1 MEARLA
7 TGTNDTLLKAL
18 DFDLEDVA
26 DYIIERQTAT
36 FQSQGNLVY
45 SSQSGRLIRFVLS
58 DNAMFLDPS
67 SVRISYLL
75 SNKSTNTGNGNDP
88 ACRTLNQ
95 LGPQSLFYRLRIL
108 MNSTLVEDITYY
120 HRVTTMYDRLMPSTR
135 RIEMTLEN
143 QWNASLPAE
152 IDNAGTQRNQ
162 RKVVHGLAAG
172 LFNSNERMIWLKVAP
187 LQIELELVGSA
198 GDAFATPTKPAAGG
212 SVDTTIAWELSDVRL
227 LADVVYCTSE
237 FVDNFSRSLLKSI
250 PLPIAITTYA
260 VQKVGFVYQASSFT
274 VNINRAL
281 TRLKSIWWTM
291 QCADDSYPKSAL
303 DPANGASVRP
313 FVLQSILGNP
323 TAADNAGAARV
334 LKEAN
339 LFYHPM
345 KGSIDDNEHDTLE
358 WRIQI
363 GGRFFP
369 TLPVKGIR
377 ESAWF
382 LHKALGMSY
391 RGSCDIPLKDYASIS
406 FVGAYS
412 FEKAVNCA
420 GEGASYS
427 GESTIQGQQISLIVT
442 NCPNPEDGLSKPNSA
457 TVILCHDEIINLRQE
472 GCEVLV

>member
-1 MEARLA
+1 MEARIA

-36 FQSQGNLVY
+36 FQSQGNLTY
-45 SSQSGRLIRFVLS
+45 SSKSGRLVRFVLS

-67 SVRISYLL
+67 SVRLSYTLI
-75 SNKSTNTGNGNDP
+75 NKATGGT
-88 ACRTLNQ
+88 AAQRTLTL

-108 MNSTLVEDITYY
+108 MNSTLVEDITWY

-135 RIEMTLEN
+135 RIENLLEN
-143 QWNASLPAE
+143 PWTQPLPGQA
-152 IDNAGTQRNQ
+152 DDADKCK

-172 LFNSNERMIWLKVAP
+172 LFNSNERMLWLKVAP
-187 LQIELELVGSA
+187 LQIELELVGNA
-198 GDAFATPTKPAAGG
+198 LDAVESTDPAVAA
-212 SVDTTIAWELSDVRL
+212 DWELQDVRL
-227 LADVVYCTSE
+227 LGDVVYCTSE

-260 VQKVGFVYQASSFT
+260 VQKVGFSLQGGKAFT

-291 QCADDSYPKSAL
+291 EPEYNAANNPLPALAAPSAV
-303 DPANGASVRP
+303 PSTAP
-313 FVLQSILGNP
+313 FVLGSYYG
-323 TAADNAGAARV
+323 TVTGADADAAKKRY
-334 LKEAN
+334 KEAN
-339 LFYHPM
+339 LFYHPL
-345 KGSIDDNEHDTLE
+345 KGTIDDDSKDTLE

-391 RGSCDIPLKDYASIS
+391 RGMCDLPIRDYASIS

-442 NCPNPEDGLSKPNSA
+442 NIPDIGSPNSPNSV
-457 TVILCHDEIINLRQE
+457 TVVLAHDEIINLRQE

>member
-36 FQSQGNLVY
+36 FQSQGSLKY
-45 SSQSGRLIRFVLS
+45 SPTSGRLIRFVLS

-67 SVRISYLL
+67 SVRLSYTLV
-75 SNKSTNTGNGNDP
+75 NTSAAVGGNP
-88 ACRTLNQ
+88 APDINL

-108 MNSTLVEDITYY
+108 MNSTLVEDITWY
-120 HRVTTMYDRLMPSTR
+120 HRVTTMYDRLLPSTR
-135 RIEMTLEN
+135 RTEMLLEN
-143 QWNASLPAE
+143 NWVAAIPGQT
-152 IDNAGTQRNQ
+152 AGGDATKSAR
-162 RKVVHGLAAG
+162 RCVHGLAAG

-187 LQIELELVGSA
+187 LQIELELVGNAS
-198 GDAFATPTKPAAGG
+198 DAIE
-212 SVDTTIAWELSDVRL
+212 TTTTGTGTWELEDVRL

-250 PLPIAITTYA
+250 PLPIAIMTYA
-260 VQKVGFVYQASSFT
+260 VQKVGFQLSAQAFT

-281 TRLKSIWWTM
+281 TRLKSVWWTM
-291 QCADDSYPKSAL
+291 ECI
-303 DPANGASVRP
+303 PANLPSGAFDSATNASTGLNP
-313 FVLQSILGNP
+313 FSIQYYTKTSPGNNLD
-323 TAADNAGAARV
+323 AAKRR

-339 LFYHPM
+339 LFFHPM
-345 KGSIDDNEHDTLE
+345 KGSLDYDQDKME
-358 WRIQI
+358 WRLQI
-363 GGRFFP
+363 GGRYFP
-369 TLPVKGIR
+369 TLPVRGIR
-377 ESAWF
+377 ESAWY

-391 RGSCDIPLKDYASIS
+391 NGTTAIPISDYASFS
-406 FVGAYS
+406 FIGAYS
-412 FEKAVNCA
+412 FEKAINCA

-442 NCPNPEDGLSKPNSA
+442 NIPGADVDRPASV
-457 TVILCHDEIINLRQE
+457 TVVLAHDEIINLRQE